1 MRICVY
7 GMGCVG
13 GYFGG
18 RLAQAGED
26 VVFITPTSGLGAVT
40 NAAIGAIRE
49 ISETRTMLIQ
59 AIKESFALGRARQ
72 VDLPDNIL
80 QHTLQFI
87 DNAPPAMTISL
98 QRDIAAGRP
107 SELETLIGAVVR
119 DGHAY
124 GVQVPVHTF
133 IYGSLLPQEIKSRR
147 EISKP

>member
-98 QRDIAAGRP
+98 QRDISAG
-107 SELETLIGAVVR
+107 
-119 DGHAY
+119 
-124 GVQVPVHTF
+124 
-133 IYGSLLPQEIKSRR
+133 
-147 EISKP
+147 